1 MIYDQHVYWNLC
13 TKEVKQVLGGLYGRY
28 IVSALERN
36 CDKRSGM
43 DHQQRYMFCR
53 ALFCQGLFED
63 LIPVAKADESRTL
76 KIALRLLKWKRT
88 MLCLLMGRGIYI
100 VRHGF
105 PILYSKVKSGR

>member
-1 MIYDQHVYWNLC
+1 MTTTAEHLQALC
-13 TKEVKQVLGGLYGRY
+13 SLEGISGREEAVRAY
-28 IVSALERN
+28 ILSALERN
-36 CDKRSGM
+36 CDKRSEM